1 MKAALLYEPEGIRIA
16 EVPDPVLKA
25 GEVLVELKSCGVCA
39 TDVKKF
45 TGKSKSPF
53 LPFILGH
60 EPAGIVRAL
69 GGNSA
74 SGLKEGERVAIA
86 PVITCGCCPNC
97 MSGRTALEGM
107 GMCDH
112 YEVIGFSMN
121 GAFCEYVAAP
131 AANIFKLPDALSFRD
146 AAIIEPVAACANG
159 VLRSLCTPPG
169 TAVVLGGGFMGL
181 VCMQIYKA
189 LGYSVLIS
197 DMLDDRLELAKIL
210 GADEAVN
217 PQKTDVEKAVRE
229 FTQGQGADSLI
240 CAIGIQELSESGI
253 RMMRKGGKIVMLA
266 SAGSDTAVAFNL
278 NQLHY
283 NQTVITGS
291 VSYTSATY
299 EWAIRLLSLGKIGVD
314 HLISATGNLDEV
326 GSLLAMTRDHV
337 GIKNVALY

>member
-1 MKAALLYEPEGIRIA
+1 MKAALLYEPEVIRIA

-25 GEVLVELKSCGVCA
+25 GEILVELKSCGVCA

-69 GGNSA
+69 GENTSA
-74 SGLKEGERVAIA
+74 QLKEGDRVAIA
-86 PVITCGCCPNC
+86 PVITCGGCPNC

-121 GAFCEYVAAP
+121 GAFCESVAAP
-131 AANIFKLPDALSFRD
+131 AANIFKLPDTLSFRD

-169 TAVVLGGGFMGL
+169 YAVVLGGGFMGL

-229 FTQGQGADSLI
+229 FTHGQGADSLI

-326 GSLLAMTRDHV
+326 GSLLAMTRDHA
-337 GIKNVALY
+337 GIKNVALF